1 MIKVGYEQLKITPPV
16 SRSAAKT
23 QSLLFILPMLVT
35 TGVSVLIFSMVTGL
49 SVKEQNTYSLIILG
63 SVILSL
69 LGMAPM
75 QMVMY
80 RLVDEPEFNDGGI
93 TRGLR
98 AGILYGLI
106 YSIAISVLALVGFFL
121 KDFFLFSDILFFT
134 SLVLIYSLTWAITSA
149 FFATEQYIYPALV
162 FVLAYL
168 IIYILSLISFQL
180 FPRYFWIAFIT
191 GSALLPILSGIIA
204 LIVFKKPE
212 GRHSVLSDVR
222 NITKLIASNLMSV
235 VFNVLY
241 VVVIFLDKLIVWLS
255 GGLIGDVNPVIGSPY
270 TAGSFLGMIP
280 MLGVCGVAYFTART
294 RDLVK
299 FRYDGTLAEIQK
311 RVSEYKKIY
320 IKSLLL
326 SMFSA
331 ILFTLAAGLAGYLL
345 LPWEVF
351 RIIVTIGTG
360 CVFLVTILLNASV
373 LPLFGKTEVSTMAV
387 ASILI
392 FELASI
398 PFVFENSWF
407 AAAGFLAGNAVGF
420 IMSLCY
426 TAKLLRDFEY
436 NLFRF
441 LIMQV
446 NK

>member
-121 KDFFLFSDILFFT
+121 KDFFLFSNILFFT

-280 MLGVCGVAYFTART
+280 MLFYCQNQRSG
-294 RDLVK
+294 
-299 FRYDGTLAEIQK
+299 EIQV
-311 RVSEYKKIY
+311 R
-320 IKSLLL
+320 
-326 SMFSA
+326 
-331 ILFTLAAGLAGYLL
+331 
-345 LPWEVF
+345 
-351 RIIVTIGTG
+351 
-360 CVFLVTILLNASV
+360 
-373 LPLFGKTEVSTMAV
+373 
-387 ASILI
+387 
-392 FELASI
+392 
-398 PFVFENSWF
+398 
-407 AAAGFLAGNAVGF
+407 
-420 IMSLCY
+420 
-426 TAKLLRDFEY
+426 RDFS
-436 NLFRF
+436 
-441 LIMQV
+441 
-446 NK
+446 